1 MLRFSLAGAIAL
13 ACAGCGSKPPGPVYV
28 PVTGSITLDGAPLPQ
43 AVVSI
48 IPEAG
53 GRAQSATTDAQGNFK
68 TESVEGN
75 HNVAVAKVETTGS
88 APMSSDGLAPDFSA
102 APAPKVKTVVPERYN
117 RMETSSLTIKVP
129 PGGGDVGPIPLST
142 K

>member
-1 MLRFSLAGAIAL
+1 VLRFSLAGALAL
-13 ACAGCGSKPPGPVYV
+13 ALAGCDSKPAGPVYV
-28 PVTGSITLDGAPLPQ
+28 PVTGSITLDGAPLAQ

-75 HNVAVAKVETTGS
+75 HNVAVSKVETTGS
-88 APMSSDGLAPDFSA
+88 APMSSDGLSPDFSTA
-102 APAPKVKTVVPERYN
+102 SPPKVKAIVPERYS
-117 RMETSSLTIKVP
+117 RMETSALTVKVP
-129 PGGGDVGPIPLST
+129 PGGGDIGPIPLST